1 MFFSL
6 FFLFNMLFFPIFFS
20 IFFLANKYKIKKNMC
35 RVAFSAHEIEINKCQ
50 GTWAFGWCMAS
61 CRLNVWYKNNSE
73 KRIRRETFTSCLIRN
88 TESSVTLYITK
99 FSCHHFLYRHPNRH
113 LDGWSAISENRF
125 LDYKILHYRVLY
137 GKVNR
142 VFFSIFYN
150 SLLSF
155 LVFSF
160 ILITSPIQTVL
171 WPRIVFQVNVQF
183 IKLMLQ
189 HAA

>member
-1 MFFSL
+1 
-6 FFLFNMLFFPIFFS
+6 MLFFPIFFS

-50 GTWAFGWCMAS
+50 GTWAFVWCMAS